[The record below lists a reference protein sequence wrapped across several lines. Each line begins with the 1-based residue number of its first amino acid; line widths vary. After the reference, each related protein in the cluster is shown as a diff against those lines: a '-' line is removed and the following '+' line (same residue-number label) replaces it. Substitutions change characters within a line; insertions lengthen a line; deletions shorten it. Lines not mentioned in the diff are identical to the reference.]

1 MPDYSNIRGDAPR
14 GRYGKP
20 LGFPGGPHPTD
31 PDVPRF
37 PMKGDH
43 MATVP
48 ETREF
53 WENIIRGKDMEGAG
67 GRPVANDP
75 RAHYGTKE
83 MGLDDIRQRIK
94 RGEMITDE
102 EGVKYIEQFSDAPE
116 GRYDDKELNKELIN
130 FLEYL
135 NRATEKN
142 MAPENRRDRQEDIM
156 RRST

>member
-14 GRYGKP
+14 GRTGRP
-20 LGFPGGPHPTD
+20 LGFPGGPNWSD

-37 PMKGDH
+37 PMKGDR
-43 MATVP
+43 MATIP

-83 MGLDDIRQRIK
+83 MGVDEIRQK
-94 RGEMITDE
+94 MERGEMISDD
-102 EGVKYIEQFSDAPE
+102 EGVEFLQQFKGSGFNEESIMD
-116 GRYDDKELNKELIN
+116 

-135 NRATEKN
+135 NRAMEKN
-142 MAPENRRDRQEDIM
+142 MAPENRRDSQEDIM

>member
-14 GRYGKP
+14 GRSGQP
-20 LGFPGGPHPTD
+20 LGFPGGPHWSD

-37 PMKGDH
+37 PMKGDR
-43 MATVP
+43 MATIP

-83 MGLDDIRQRIK
+83 MRLDDIRQRMK
-94 RGEMITDE
+94 RGEMITDD
-102 EGVKYIEQFSDAPE
+102 EGVEFLQQFKGSGFNEESIMD
-116 GRYDDKELNKELIN
+116 